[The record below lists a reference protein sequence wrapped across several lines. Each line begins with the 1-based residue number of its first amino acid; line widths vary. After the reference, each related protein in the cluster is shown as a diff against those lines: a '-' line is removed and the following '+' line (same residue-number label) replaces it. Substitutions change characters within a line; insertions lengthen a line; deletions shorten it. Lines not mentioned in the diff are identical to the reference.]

1 MHNYLRRILEEKGD
15 TVHSVEPEAT
25 VLDAVRRM
33 NQHRVGAL
41 LVMDGERPVGIFNER
56 DVLKRV
62 VDAGKDPGKTAVAE
76 VMTTDLVCVRPETTV
91 HEAMAVITERRCRH
105 LPVLEGERLAGL
117 VSIGDL
123 TRWLVKDKDVQIRD
137 LVDFITG
144 KYPR

>member
-1 MHNYLRRILEEKGD
+1 MHNHLKRILEEKGD
-15 TVHSVEPEAT
+15 TVHSVEPETT

-41 LVMDGERPVGIFNER
+41 LVMDGERPVGIFTER
-56 DVLKRV
+56 DVLQRV
-62 VDAGKDPGKTAVAE
+62 VDAGKDPGKTQVAE

-105 LPVLEGERLAGL
+105 LPVLDGKQLAGL

-123 TRWLVKDKDVQIRD
+123 TRWLVKDQHVQIRD

>member
-1 MHNYLRRILEEKGD
+1 MHNHLKRILEEKGS
-15 TVHSVEPEAT
+15 TVHSVEPEAS
-25 VLDAVRRM
+25 VLEAVRRM

-41 LVMDGERPVGIFNER
+41 LVMDGDRPVGIFTER

-62 VDAGKDPGKTAVAE
+62 VDTGKDPGRTRVAD

-105 LPVLEGERLAGL
+105 LPVLDGERLSGL

-123 TRWLVKDKDVQIRD
+123 TRWLVKDQHIQIRD

>member
-1 MHNYLRRILEEKGD
+1 MHNRLKRILEEKGD
-15 TVHSVEPEAT
+15 KVYSVDPEVS

-41 LVMDGERPVGIFNER
+41 LVMDQDRPVGIFTER

-62 VDAGKDPGKTAVAE
+62 VDAGRDPARTRVAE

-91 HEAMAVITERRCRH
+91 QEAMAVITERRCRH
-105 LPVLEGERLAGL
+105 LPVMEGEELRGL

-123 TRWLVKDKDVQIRD
+123 TRWMVKDQHVQIRD

-144 KYPR
+144 TYPR

>member
-41 LVMDGERPVGIFNER
+41 LVMDGERPVGIFTER